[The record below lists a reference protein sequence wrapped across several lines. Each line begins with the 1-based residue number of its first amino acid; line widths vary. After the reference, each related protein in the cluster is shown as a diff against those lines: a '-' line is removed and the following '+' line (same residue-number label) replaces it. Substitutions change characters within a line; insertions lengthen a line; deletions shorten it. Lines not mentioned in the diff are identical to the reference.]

1 LLVAS
6 SYPILSVFWT
16 MLEFFFLFL
25 WIFLVIS
32 VFFDIFRSEDLGGG
46 AKALWVIFVI
56 VLPFLGVF
64 IYVLARGGSMHERSA
79 RQARQSDEAMQAY
92 VRQAAG
98 GASTADELAKLAD
111 LKQKGTITDEE
122 YEKAKAKILA

>member
-1 LLVAS
+1 MLAS
-6 SYPILSVFWT
+6 SYPVLSVFWT

-79 RQARQSDEAMQAY
+79 RQAHRQDEATQAY
-92 VRQAAG
+92 IRQAAG
-98 GASTADELAKLAD
+98 SASTADELAKLAD
-111 LKQKGTITDEE
+111 LKEKGTITDEE
-122 YEKAKAKILA
+122 YAKAKAKILA